1 MKQLIIGVLLLV
13 GTISSMASDFTIT
26 PAFQQ
31 HLTFYNAGNQTLSV
45 NYQFK
50 IHNNMRDP
58 LYLNNKKVIYTSG
71 GFKATLNPAGT
82 TCSFYMEKF
91 NETTPVLPNED
102 CIIAYTYTLKKSVFL
117 NGKAKSFISTL
128 SVLGQLG
135 LTVNYTATIKTNA
148 YNFTVT
154 PAFQHLSFNDVGNQ
168 TISFDYQFKI
178 HNNMRYPLYLTNK
191 KVVYTSDGFKATLN
205 PAGTTCSF
213 FMEKLKKTAPVL
225 PNKDCIIA
233 YTYTL
238 KKSVYFNGKAKSFIS
253 TLSVLDELGLT
264 VNYTATIK
272 LKAFS
277 RDTHKHVL
285 LVGLGGTLGD
295 AFKIAVKTIS
305 TDDKN
310 YHFINEMIKGGK
322 QDYLIYAGG
331 NSDRPET
338 KQTTLSGPGWA
349 TILTGVW
356 ADKHGINSNTDI
368 EKNYHKKDIP
378 TVFNDIKD
386 AIPTAYTVSLAE
398 WKDISTFANFKVKGQ
413 DDAASVAKDP
423 DKDKNLDVT
432 TKAIEELKRNSTPTF
447 MFLHYDAV
455 DKEGQATGYDT
466 SNTAYMNAVNTV
478 LGNANKVLEE
488 VQNLRD
494 SGQQWLVIFTTD
506 HGGKGNES
514 KGRSWQERQVF
525 ATYHD
530 PKDKRYS
537 GGGEINAFQGQ
548 TNITPTILDYF
559 DIPIPKNLYGKPINA
574 SDLPVRWLW
583 GRFHVKPAYL
593 DNDYP
598 QLTSNA
604 FPALGDNVKK
614 INKAMRALSGENWNA
629 YFFLNDGTYITYST
643 KNGNIISDPKPIKGN
658 WRCLADPKIA
668 SAKMTG
674 AVGDILNSIKSY
686 FFSFDN
692 GYCTLCN
699 EGSGSHDTIDLS
711 IYPEK
716 LEKFSPAL
724 VKEIKTVS
732 IKRNWAII
740 SKELSVGA
748 VDLLVPK
755 EGIYLE
761 LDGFGPNM
769 PDNNIKNHGFSN
781 KTWPGIANY
790 SIQTVLSNNQGSAED
805 KLTSDY
811 HAFFLKPMK
820 YN

>member
-26 PAFQQ
+26 PAFQ
-31 HLTFYNAGNQTLSV
+31 LYPSFYDASNQTISV
-45 NYQFK
+45 DYQFK

-58 LYLNNKKVIYTSG
+58 LYLNNQKVVYTSG
-71 GFKATLNPAGT
+71 GFKATLNPART

-91 NETTPVLPNED
+91 NKTTPVLPNKD
-102 CIIAYTYTLKKSVFL
+102 CIIAYTYTLKKSVEF
-117 NGKAKSFISTL
+117 NDKAKSFISTL

-135 LTVNYTATIKTNA
+135 LTVNYTATIKLNA

-154 PAFQHLSFNDVGNQ
+154 PAFQQQLSFYDVGNQ
-168 TISFDYQFKI
+168 TISFNYQFKI
-178 HNNMRYPLYLTNK
+178 HNNMRYPLYLANQ

-213 FMEKLKKTAPVL
+213 FLEKLKKTAPVL

-368 EKNYHKKDIP
+368 EKNYLKDIP

-386 AIPTAYTVSLAE
+386 ARPNAYTVSLAE
-398 WKDISTFANFKVKGQ
+398 WSGIRSFANFKFNGQ

-423 DKDKNLDVT
+423 DKDKNLEVT

-559 DIPIPKNLYGKPINA
+559 DIPIPKILYGKPINA

-583 GRFHVKPAYL
+583 GRFHAKPAYL

-614 INKAMRALSGENWNA
+614 INKALRDFSAGIMNA
-629 YFFLNDGTYITYST
+629 YFFLNDGTYITYSPYDE
-643 KNGNIISDPKPIKGN
+643 KIISGPDPIKRD
-658 WRCLADPKIA
+658 WKCLTDPKIA
-668 SAKMTG
+668 SANMTG
-674 AVGDILNSIKSY
+674 ALGNMTNSKMQY

-692 GYCTLCN
+692 GYITLCKN
-699 EGSGSHDTIDLS
+699 NTTHDTLDSS

-724 VKEIKTVS
+724 EKKIKTAF
-732 IKRNWAII
+732 IKSNWAFIRMYIAFDII
-740 SKELSVGA
+740 Y
-748 VDLLVPK
+748 LLVPK
-755 EGIYLE
+755 EGIYLK
-761 LDGFGPNM
+761 LNPFGTGM
-769 PDNNIKNHGFSN
+769 LDNNINNYGFSN
-781 KTWPGIANY
+781 TTWPGIANF
-790 SIQTVLSNNQGSAED
+790 SIQTVLSYSGGGAAD
-805 KLTSDY
+805 KLLGDY